1 MKKKQSKP
9 MLELKILR
17 VRKGMTQADL
27 AEKVGVSQNTIS
39 LYEAGNRFPRNSVL
53 EKLAAAL
60 ECEVKDIIWGGVVK
74 ISIKELQEAA
84 KPLIELLRVKGH
96 PMMVVHVTDEGADL
110 FEALCGTEKRPC
122 ED

>member
-1 MKKKQSKP
+1 M
-9 MLELKILR
+9 
-17 VRKGMTQADL
+17 
-27 AEKVGVSQNTIS
+27 
-39 LYEAGNRFPRNSVL
+39 
-53 EKLAAAL
+53 
-60 ECEVKDIIWGGVVK
+60 K

>member
-27 AEKVGVSQNTIS
+27 AEKVGVSQNTIF

-60 ECEVKDIIWGGVVK
+60 ECEVKDII
-74 ISIKELQEAA
+74 
-84 KPLIELLRVKGH
+84 
-96 PMMVVHVTDEGADL
+96 
-110 FEALCGTEKRPC
+110 
-122 ED
+122 